1 MSLGS
6 PVIPARLA
14 IRGVLRFV
22 ASDGSIV
29 KEVEIVDG
37 SLPIIS
43 TLPVATEPEQPDVP
57 HHP

>member
-6 PVIPARLA
+6 PVLPARLV
-14 IRGVLRFV
+14 IRGVLQFR

-29 KEVEIVDG
+29 KEVEIIDG
-37 SLPIIS
+37 SLPIVS
-43 TLPVATEPEQPDVP
+43 TPPMATEPEQPDVP